1 MVGRL
6 SFMAGTA
13 IFDLDR
19 TITRLPTWT
28 PFLFYVNGLR
38 PVFLLRFLLLA
49 LHFIGYKLKLSTRD
63 AMKAHGISTLTGIDR
78 TTLQAKA
85 DAFVAGRLA
94 NGLRPG
100 ASAAIA
106 FHRERGD
113 RLILATA
120 AVDMVAEPLARALD
134 FDEVIATRM
143 SWDAGVPVLDGAN
156 CYGAEK
162 LRRVAEVRALRPFDS
177 PTFAYS
183 DHVSDLELLCQADHG
198 IAVNPSS
205 GLRRTAPACG
215 IKIVDFDSPFFSPPI
230 LEQTQ

>member
-1 MVGRL
+1 
-6 SFMAGTA
+6 MAGTA

-28 PFLFYVNGLR
+28 PFLFHVNGLS
-38 PVFLLRFLLLA
+38 PMFLARFLLLV
-49 LHFIGYKLKLSTRD
+49 LHMIGYKLKLASRD
-63 AMKAHGISTLTGIDR
+63 SVKAHGVRTLTGFDR
-78 TTLQAKA
+78 ATLQAKA
-85 DAFVAGRLA
+85 DAFVAARLA

-100 ASAAIA
+100 ARAAIS

-120 AVDMVAEPLARALD
+120 AVDMVAEPLGRALG
-134 FDEVIATRM
+134 FDEIIATRL
-143 SWDAGVPVLDGAN
+143 SWDAGTDVPVPVLGGAN

-162 LRRVAEVRALRPFDS
+162 LRRVAEVRALHTFDS
-177 PTFAYS
+177 PVFAYS

-205 GLRRTAPACG
+205 GLRRAAPTCG
-215 IKIVDFDSPFFSPPI
+215 IKIVDFDSPSFSPTI